1 MSPPVYGGWHS
12 CWGSARH
19 DTWSYGLRLLTHRQL
34 LFTTHTQEVLSLSRY
49 SHRGGALP
57 FLGYSG
63 LDISFASSISQA
75 MYGCRPAVMVA
86 TPLFMASRNHT
97 ALSCLLLN
105 TYYSHT
111 GMGGRAGRRQG
122 QSVGTGQQQGPA
134 GGSVE
139 TFRSKRVSRMTTLC
153 SVQCLL

>member
-1 MSPPVYGGWHS
+1 M
-12 CWGSARH
+12 
-19 DTWSYGLRLLTHRQL
+19 RLLTHRQL

-111 GMGGRAGRRQG
+111 GSYYLLLTHRQLLTTYYLPLSHRHGCWESGEEARTKRGDRATTRAEIGG
-122 QSVGTGQQQGPA
+122 GPSA
-134 GGSVE
+134 QKA
-139 TFRSKRVSRMTTLC
+139 FRE
-153 SVQCLL
+153 